1 MCAGVEAKINPLFVP
16 LVLVPCENDFLTTHT
31 QFHACPPALNYPEG
45 GILHKT
51 HQVPVSAQYMR
62 VAFQK
67 ENISI
72 FAYFAPELFS
82 FIL

>member
-51 HQVPVSAQYMR
+51 HQVPVSAQYIG
-62 VAFQK
+62 VTFQE
-67 ENISI
+67 ENILY
-72 FAYFAPELFS
+72 FGYFAPELFS